1 MSNTNLR
8 TQSSSVLQNDT
19 VSSCSISKVQEK
31 TQLSRIKCMNSLRAI
46 QSQLKF
52 LIETLQDFGNMP
64 IFKRTFSQDL
74 DLLENH
80 LTKEII
86 SQTDCK
92 TTLTKLK
99 TTFENAFSSEIKAR
113 MQNYTRYDAQSFYDA
128 MIFNMDSLGKYML
141 ELILHQQRTPQLLKQ
156 KKLMQTQEDH
166 SNPIPALNVDSLK
179 VDLVVIQNTCSE
191 KEDSNSETASSKLVK
206 ECSLNFETKDVHAIK
221 YKMSKAKER
230 CMAYFRSLH
239 SHLQVLSK
247 GDSKGTR
254 IEHGF
259 KREFMSLFGQ
269 DVDTF
274 TSTMLLNID
283 QLQKQHD
290 KDEFQEA
297 GSMTAFWVV
306 QHFRDTLLQHLGNV
320 KKSVAE
326 RTRHQRQTDST
337 VQDDNNRSG
346 NDTDAND
353 ADIRPI
359 YDEEP
364 MAEVQLTAECNIFAI
379 GQQHTEQPEIINEG
393 RVDQMEAHC
402 IALELKYQ
410 NQALKSGQH
419 GQILNETSNKAKIE
433 KEIDVLETMN
443 IELEHSV
450 AKLRKEN
457 ETLKQHYKD
466 LYDSIKIT
474 RSKTTEQTT
483 SLLANNA
490 ELKAQIQE
498 KVFAIAA
505 LKNDLRK
512 LKGNS
517 VDTKFD
523 KTSVLGKPVL
533 PSLRNQSVVRQPNAF
548 KSERAQMSKQRFA
561 SQVDVN
567 KNLSKLVTQYYL
579 AMKTES
585 AFAKP
590 DHMIAS
596 SSSRNSSKNMPRFS
610 SNDMVHNHYLDVAKK
625 KIQERGRN
633 STSSLTTSARIQTTT
648 DDSKPKPSSNNQT
661 SRSLPVYKS
670 SRVMITVVPKADYSK
685 SSSFFSDSKQFVC
698 STCHKCVFNAN
709 HDACITKLLKEIFTG
724 HRFSPNKTSAV
735 YEKTSPRSD
744 LRWKTT
750 GRIFKSVGL
759 RWIPTGKL
767 FDSCTSKV
775 DSEPPHGSNVDI
787 PNIHECKQTLDVSA
801 GTSINVQKEQS
812 LDLSAGRFI
821 LRLRYDTNGS
831 HPAMPH
837 ALSDPQLHEHG
848 GSSGAGSQDGNIAP
862 FTLGFAP
869 PVMPLQLEYVVL
881 KEKYVEQYRQP
892 ISYNRTDSLL
902 SSFGFESLKIV
913 HDGLNN
919 IDEDLRKIAGV
930 QDNVK
935 ENIPTFYQAK
945 ILSNNILSATAN
957 GGMNKVLYVNLDQI
971 SVLHNLQVTYHISSA
986 ITATNL
992 TFVSN
997 TFMRQ
1002 LSSNHGNNKPWVNNP
1017 ESSLTD
1023 LLPSL
1028 SDTASH
1034 KSSGQ
1039 LLSSR
1044 QMGMIDQMHMLI
1056 SSEEFNPSVGSGY
1069 AALESPLRFGPLM
1082 EVSNVGHEEYYSKMQ
1097 KEIPSVKGKEDN

>member
-1 MSNTNLR
+1 MSNTNMQ
-8 TQSSSVLQNDT
+8 TQTSSVLQNDT

-92 TTLTKLK
+92 TTLTKLR

-179 VDLVVIQNTCSE
+179 VDLVVIHNTCSE
-191 KEDSNSETASSKLVK
+191 KENSNSETTSSKSVK
-206 ECSLNFETKDVHAIK
+206 ECSLNSETKDVHAIK

-274 TSTMLLNID
+274 TRTMLLNVD
-283 QLQKQHD
+283 QLQKQLD
-290 KDEFQEA
+290 KDEFQED

-306 QHFRDTLLQHLGNV
+306 NNQFQKFIDSKFTLDCDSQMTDTYFVEYTRIEVKYFRDTLLQHMGNV

-326 RTRHQRQTDST
+326 RTRHQRQYERRVNKRQMQTTDST
-337 VQDDNNRSG
+337 VQDDNSRSG
-346 NDTDAND
+346 NDTDADD

-359 YDEEP
+359 YDEET
-364 MAEVQLTAECNIFAI
+364 MAEVGLT
-379 GQQHTEQPEIINEG
+379 T
-393 RVDQMEAHC
+393 
-402 IALELKYQ
+402 
-410 NQALKSGQH
+410 
-419 GQILNETSNKAKIE
+419 KIE
-433 KEIDVLETMN
+433 KEIDVLETIN
-443 IELEHSV
+443 IELEHSL

-457 ETLKQHYKD
+457 ETLKHHYKD
-466 LYDSIKIT
+466 LYDSVKIT
-474 RSKTTEQTT
+474 RSKTTKQTT
-483 SLLANNA
+483 SLLVNNA

-498 KVFAIAA
+498 KKFAIAA

-523 KTSVLGKPVL
+523 QTLVLGKPIL
-533 PSLRNQSVVRQPNAF
+533 PSLRNQSVVRQLNAF
-548 KSERAQMSKQRFA
+548 KSERAQMSKQWFA
-561 SQVDVN
+561 SQVDLN
-567 KNLSKLVTQYYL
+567 KNLSKPVTQYYL
-579 AMKTES
+579 PKKTES

-610 SNDMVHNHYLDVAKK
+610 SNDMVHNHYINIAKK
-625 KIQERGRN
+625 KIQERDKN
-633 STSSLTTSARIQTTT
+633 STTSVTTSARIQTT
-648 DDSKPKPSSNNQT
+648 
-661 SRSLPVYKS
+661 
-670 SRVMITVVPKADYSK
+670 
-685 SSSFFSDSKQFVC
+685 DSKQFVC
-698 STCHKCVFNAN
+698 STCHKCVLNAN
-709 HDACITKLLKEIFTG
+709 HDACITKLLKEVNSCAKIQSHKTKNSSNPVDQKSHTQKPSRQIFTG

-744 LRWKTT
+744 LRWKPT
-750 GRIFKSVGL
+750 GRIFKFVGL

-775 DSEPPHGSNVDI
+775 DSENPHGS
-787 PNIHECKQTLDVSA
+787 
-801 GTSINVQKEQS
+801 
-812 LDLSAGRFI
+812 
-821 LRLRYDTNGS
+821 
-831 HPAMPH
+831 M
-837 ALSDPQLHEHG
+837 
-848 GSSGAGSQDGNIAP
+848 
-862 FTLGFAP
+862 
-869 PVMPLQLEYVVL
+869 
-881 KEKYVEQYRQP
+881 
-892 ISYNRTDSLL
+892 
-902 SSFGFESLKIV
+902 
-913 HDGLNN
+913 
-919 IDEDLRKIAGV
+919 
-930 QDNVK
+930 
-935 ENIPTFYQAK
+935 
-945 ILSNNILSATAN
+945 
-957 GGMNKVLYVNLDQI
+957 
-971 SVLHNLQVTYHISSA
+971 
-986 ITATNL
+986 
-992 TFVSN
+992 
-997 TFMRQ
+997 
-1002 LSSNHGNNKPWVNNP
+1002 
-1017 ESSLTD
+1017 
-1023 LLPSL
+1023 
-1028 SDTASH
+1028 
-1034 KSSGQ
+1034 
-1039 LLSSR
+1039 
-1044 QMGMIDQMHMLI
+1044 
-1056 SSEEFNPSVGSGY
+1056 
-1069 AALESPLRFGPLM
+1069 
-1082 EVSNVGHEEYYSKMQ
+1082 
-1097 KEIPSVKGKEDN
+1097 